1 MKRLFL
7 VILMPAAL
15 IAINACRKLDL
26 QTSNEPTQPSLPG
39 LPNIDSLQPG
49 AIYKLDTTITY
60 QDSNPHLDTSGI
72 WLANILT
79 EWGSYQSFKI
89 PALAGV
95 DTSLIKV
102 FRQIGAPVNYPWREL
117 SYDTD
122 LYVGMAVPLYG
133 GVYAISRDMI
143 SVGIGII
150 GSPVVTIYLR
160 ITVK

>member
-1 MKRLFL
+1 MKKLFL
-7 VILMPAAL
+7 VILLAVA
-15 IAINACRKLDL
+15 IIVINACRKTDV
-26 QTSNEPTQPSLPG
+26 QTTNEPTQPMLPG

-49 AIYKLDTTITY
+49 SYKLDTTITY
-60 QDSNPHLDTSGI
+60 QASNPHPDTSGI
-72 WLANILT
+72 WLANILA

-95 DTSLIKV
+95 DTSRIKV
-102 FRQIGAPVNYPWREL
+102 FRRIGAPVNYPWREL

-133 GVYAISRDMI
+133 GVYTISGDTI